1 MRFVS
6 VDLYYIKIASTPT
19 CISSNYVK
27 ICTFLF
33 FLIFFMDVNLHL
45 EYLFDVFK
53 VYKWLRYTSIL
64 YNCNLTKSMVS
75 FKI

>member
-45 EYLFDVFK
+45 EYLFGFSYRIEK
-53 VYKWLRYTSIL
+53 KNQIYIISWL
-64 YNCNLTKSMVS
+64 VEH
-75 FKI
+75 KIEQKQ